1 MLIGDPGIS
10 KSQLAIGMAAT
21 VSNGGSWPASTG
33 TAKKGKVIILSAED
47 GEADTIV
54 PRLLAAEADR
64 NEVFIH
70 GPATGPAGE
79 RLSDLDQ
86 DLSRLKAQMDALG
99 GVSLI
104 IIDPITAYLG
114 KKDANKIGDVRGILA
129 KLAQL
134 AECSRTCVLAI
145 SHLNKDASQESRLS
159 RYRISGLF
167 SGSTNG
173 LHGRARMHRTL
184 TAASWLP

>member
-1 MLIGDPGIS
+1 M
-10 KSQLAIGMAAT
+10 
-21 VSNGGSWPASTG
+21 
-33 TAKKGKVIILSAED
+33 
-47 GEADTIV
+47 

-134 AECSRTCVLAI
+134 AEILPHMRSGDQPLEQGW
-145 SHLNKDASQESRLS
+145 SQESRLS
-159 RYRISGLF
+159 CYRISGLF

-173 LHGRARMHRTL
+173 LHDRQGCIG
-184 TAASWLP
+184 P